1 MISGSTYQKY
11 HTGLRRK
18 TNLRDYLLLTLK
30 ETSSTAVSIIVEGAL
45 TAGVVGGK
53 VFREGLRVELLVVG
67 RVVGNLVLVVVDM
80 VVEANG
86 VVVVELVEGSW
97 LTVVEGVVL
106 EVVGTGL
113 VVVIAGVV
121 AGFSE
126 EVGNEQLK
134 IGHS

>member
-1 MISGSTYQKY
+1 M
-11 HTGLRRK
+11 
-18 TNLRDYLLLTLK
+18 
-30 ETSSTAVSIIVEGAL
+30 
-45 TAGVVGGK
+45 
-53 VFREGLRVELLVVG
+53 
-67 RVVGNLVLVVVDM
+67 
-80 VVEANG
+80 
-86 VVVVELVEGSW
+86 VEGSW
-97 LTVVEGVVL
+97 LTVVERVVL

>member
-1 MISGSTYQKY
+1 MISANVTIGKILGNTGTIPIVNMSGAGLGGAINDFWINLSKIS
-11 HTGLRRK
+11 GLRRK

-67 RVVGNLVLVVVDM
+67 RVVANLVVLVVDM
-80 VVEANG
+80 VVEANW
-86 VVVVELVEGSW
+86 VVVVEVVDESL

-106 EVVGTGL
+106 
-113 VVVIAGVV
+113 
-121 AGFSE
+121 
-126 EVGNEQLK
+126 
-134 IGHS
+134 

>member
-30 ETSSTAVSIIVEGAL
+30 ETSSTAVSITVEGTLA
-45 TAGVVGGK
+45 AGVVGGM

-67 RVVGNLVLVVVDM
+67 RVVANLVVLVVDM
-80 VVEANG
+80 VVEANW
-86 VVVVELVEGSW
+86 VVVVEVVDESL

-106 EVVGTGL
+106 
-113 VVVIAGVV
+113 
-121 AGFSE
+121 
-126 EVGNEQLK
+126 
-134 IGHS
+134 